1 MRAARLIGLQSPT
14 TKKGSSTVND
24 RPSRG
29 RDVKVLVQDAQSLP
43 VAVVIRANLA
53 RLHEVFDGRRVA
65 VARSIYLALHERA
78 ADADHEFTRG
88 ELANDAGVSKK
99 TLDEY
104 VPVFEEAGLLRVER
118 RRVDG
123 SNLPNVW
130 ILLGAGAGGWTR
142 SVPSHADH
150 PVHPSSDEARTDV
163 VVEDGTGASACLPG
177 LTTGS
182 DVERWLASATGEGV
196 AGDLVK
202 DGYELLRRKTKV
214 DGRLVTREEM
224 AIVIDVIAE
233 FNAQSG
239 SGFGVG
245 AHVKPI
251 VGRIRERAS
260 MPADQHVRLVQSA
273 WRIKWWERSGRG
285 RRPTPAV
292 IYGNAGVF
300 EQVVQ
305 DAVDEKA
312 GRAQPEQPKRFT
324 RED

>member
-1 MRAARLIGLQSPT
+1 
-14 TKKGSSTVND
+14 V
-24 RPSRG
+24 
-29 RDVKVLVQDAQSLP
+29 P
-43 VAVVIRANLA
+43 VAVVDRGDLA
-53 RLHEVFDGRRVA
+53 RLHEVFDGRKLA
-65 VARSIYLALHERA
+65 VARSIYLALHER
-78 ADADHEFTRG
+78 DADSDREFTRG

-104 VPVFEEAGLLRVER
+104 VPVFEEAELLHVER
-118 RRVDG
+118 RREGDV
-123 SNLPNVW
+123 NLPNVW
-130 ILLGAGAGGWTR
+130 TLISARPGGWVR
-142 SVPSHADH
+142 SVPPGHGDH
-150 PVHPSSDEARTDV
+150 PVHPSTDEARTDV

-177 LTTGS
+177 LSSAS
-182 DVERWLASATGEGV
+182 DLERWLASATGEGA

-300 EQVVQ
+300 EQVIQ
-305 DAVDEKA
+305 DAVDERA
-312 GRAQPEQPKRFT
+312 GRAAQAPAKRFT

>member
-1 MRAARLIGLQSPT
+1 M
-14 TKKGSSTVND
+14 ND

-43 VAVVIRANLA
+43 VAVVIRANLT

-177 LTTGS
+177 LGDEVGVTTPLVL
-182 DVERWLASATGEGV
+182 DAGE
-196 AGDLVK
+196 LM
-202 DGYELLRRKTKV
+202 RRKTKV
-214 DGRLVTREEM
+214 DGRLVTPDEM
-224 AIVIDVIAE
+224 AIVVAVISE
-233 FNAQSG
+233 FNEQSG
-239 SGFGVG
+239 SDFGIG
-245 AHVKPI
+245 AHVRPI
-251 VGRIRERAS
+251 VGRIRERPSYDAG
-260 MPADQHVRLVQSA
+260 MHVRLVQSA

-305 DAVDEKA
+305 DAVDEKK
-312 GRAQPEQPKRFT
+312 GIERKDDEEPPQSRFT